1 MDPKIQ
7 QAVLNGKERLAF
19 RELKHKEFQRQQEK
33 FRVEAVE
40 QLKNAV
46 LSAFPDYIRNYV
58 SLDGFANNEDLIFF
72 PQSINRIRATISVP
86 DFAPIRVFLGYN
98 PVIKKW
104 VVGTFDGSYVV
115 PSISSSALFM
125 PAWNYNNG
133 YGTTF
138 LEIALSEAYDR
149 GREFSKITDPQ
160 QRPEP
165 QYEDIPS

>member
-19 RELKHKEFQRQQEK
+19 RELKHKEFQREQQK
-33 FRVEAVE
+33 FRVEEVE

-46 LSAFPDYIRNYV
+46 LSVFPDYIRNYV

-72 PQSINRIRATISVP
+72 PQSINRIRATIAVP
-86 DFAPIRVFLGYN
+86 DFAPIHVFLGYN
-98 PVIKKW
+98 QAVHQW
-104 VVGTFDGSYVV
+104 MVGTFDGSYVV
-115 PSISSSALFM
+115 PSISSSALFT

-138 LEIALSEAYDR
+138 LDVALAEAYDR
-149 GREFSKITDPQ
+149 GQEFSQIASRQ
-160 QRPEP
+160 HRPEP
-165 QYEDIPS
+165 QYEDVQS

>member
-7 QAVLNGKERLAF
+7 QAVLNGNDKLFVQKLKSRNVKDER
-19 RELKHKEFQRQQEK
+19 QK

-40 QLKNAV
+40 QLKSAV
-46 LSAFPDYIRNYV
+46 LSAFPAYIRDYV
-58 SLDGFANNEDLIFF
+58 SLDGFANNADLIFY
-72 PQSINRIRATISVP
+72 PDSITRVSATIAVP

-98 PVIKKW
+98 SAIKKW

-133 YGTTF
+133 YGTVD

-149 GREFSKITDPQ
+149 GQEFSKITDPQ